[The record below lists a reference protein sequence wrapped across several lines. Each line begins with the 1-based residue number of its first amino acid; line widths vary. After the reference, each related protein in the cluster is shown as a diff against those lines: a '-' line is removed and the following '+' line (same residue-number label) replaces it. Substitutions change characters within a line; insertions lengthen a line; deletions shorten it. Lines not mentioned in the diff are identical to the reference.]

1 MSKKQQEWRNLV
13 SKTFRANKAK
23 NKNYTFRQALKDSA
37 KLKRNNKYG
46 GGDVGDMEQAPQ
58 FQRKRSRNKTSKK
71 SF

>member
-13 SKTFRANKAK
+13 SKTFRTNKAK

-37 KLKRNNKYG
+37 KLKKNNKYG
-46 GGDVGDMEQAPQ
+46 GGDVSEMEQQ
-58 FQRKRSRNKTSKK
+58 FQKKRSRNKTSKK